1 MLQAERCRS
10 PCRRSEHAPCAK
22 FVLTAVSSINTNRA
36 GSSMPCSRIQRRRA
50 RATSARCRSAA
61 CRLFLRVIPW
71 RSRKR
76 QSELRLVRIRR
87 LRSSATVST
96 KVRSGC
102 WAIRSSICSAN
113 SSSGE
118 TLPPRGFGTALLLS
132 TSAAATLPPNSRSP
146 RNVQP
151 SRAATHRLQQLRLR
165 VPADHQNRTSASP
178 APATEN
184 QCTKIC
190 SSLTLWESRRFKSAG
205 TALVQ
210 FDAPSQLRPGPQL
223 GQWSRVVENKA

>member
-1 MLQAERCRS
+1 ML
-10 PCRRSEHAPCAK
+10 APHPLA
-22 FVLTAVSSINTNRA
+22 AVRQLA
-36 GSSMPCSRIQRRRA
+36 GF
-50 RATSARCRSAA
+50 
-61 CRLFLRVIPW
+61 FLRVIPW

-132 TSAAATLPPNSRSP
+132 CQRCSHFTPNSRSP

-184 QCTKIC
+184 QCTKIR
-190 SSLTLWESRRFKSAG
+190 SSLTLWESRRFKSG
-205 TALVQ
+205 GNRYSIYTRHFTATLQ
-210 FDAPSQLRPGPQL
+210 CNRTKFYPYCS
-223 GQWSRVVENKA
+223 